1 MRKVLAL
8 FALAGLLC
16 VGLTACPSVDNVA
29 ACDEWLASLQ
39 CGDYDFSGVVDCTVY
54 SETACD
60 ISGYFDCLTDA
71 TDCDEDLGIVDTTGW
86 ADCAEEATC
95 D

>member
-1 MRKVLAL
+1 M
-8 FALAGLLC
+8 
-16 VGLTACPSVDNVA
+16 
-29 ACDEWLASLQ
+29 
-39 CGDYDFSGVVDCTVY
+39 DCTVY